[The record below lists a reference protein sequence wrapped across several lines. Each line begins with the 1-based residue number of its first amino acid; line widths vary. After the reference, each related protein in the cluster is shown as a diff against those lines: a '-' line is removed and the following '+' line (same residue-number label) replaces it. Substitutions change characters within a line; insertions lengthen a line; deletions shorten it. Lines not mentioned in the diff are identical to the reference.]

1 MMREMSRE
9 AGRRFGGLVAWMLVF
24 AFAAALLSC
33 VSAERVKNAEAHYKL
48 GNSHLVVGDN
58 QAAFVEFQKALEL
71 DPRNAAVHNAI
82 GVVYLN
88 LSDYRKARQFFMEA
102 VDLDSSYSEAYNN
115 LCYADYNLMKWQ
127 EAVESCME
135 ALENPLYLTAEKAYY
150 NLGRA
155 YYRMGEYEKAEQAYQ
170 SAVKRF
176 PRDDPNLSLAYY
188 GLALTY
194 NARGMYGEAASA
206 MARAV
211 ELDPVF
217 RGDIVRAED
226 AFRTQKTRD
235 PNQQKDLRDYLEILK
250 Y

>member
-1 MMREMSRE
+1 MMREMMRE
-9 AGRRFGGLVAWMLVF
+9 TAGRFERLFAGALVF
-24 AFAAALLSC
+24 ALAAALLSC
-33 VSAERVKNAEAHYKL
+33 ASAERVRNAEAHYKL

-88 LSDYRKARQFFMEA
+88 LSDYRKARQYFREA
-102 VDLDSSYSEAYNN
+102 VDLDSSYSDAYNN
-115 LCYADYNLMKWQ
+115 LCYADYNLKMWQ
-127 EAVESCME
+127 EAVKSCLK

-155 YYRMGEYEKAEQAYQ
+155 YYRMGEYVKAEQAYQ

-176 PRDDPNLSLAYY
+176 PRGDPNLSLAYY
-188 GLALTY
+188 GLALIY
-194 NARGMYGEAASA
+194 NARDMYGEAASA

-211 ELDPVF
+211 ELDPAF
-217 RGDIVRAED
+217 RGDIGRAEES
-226 AFRTQKTRD
+226 FRTQNTRD
-235 PNQQKDLRDYLEILK
+235 PDQQKDLRDYLEILK